1 MSHHIFAD
9 PFLAAHPAGWLVI
22 GAAGCLAYAAGKKSG
37 QGGTEDAC
45 RISTCD
51 RAVKGAMKTAYKAKL
66 KAGKALS
73 STKDKYSRMW
83 HEAQAEAMGGKAD
96 ASNEE
101 AANE

>member
-1 MSHHIFAD
+1 MSHHIFAA

-37 QGGTEDAC
+37 QG

>member
-1 MSHHIFAD
+1 
-9 PFLAAHPAGWLVI
+9 
-22 GAAGCLAYAAGKKSG
+22 
-37 QGGTEDAC
+37 
-45 RISTCD
+45 
-51 RAVKGAMKTAYKAKL
+51 MKTAYKAKL